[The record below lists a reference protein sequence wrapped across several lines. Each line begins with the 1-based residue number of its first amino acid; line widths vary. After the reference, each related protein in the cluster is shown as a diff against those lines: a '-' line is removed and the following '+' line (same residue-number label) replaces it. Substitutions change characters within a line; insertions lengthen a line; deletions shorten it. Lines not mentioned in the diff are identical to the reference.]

1 MWLSTLRLICISQQR
16 EAGCLY
22 SRSPAG
28 GRAAASGGGG
38 EERAEIRATLSTG
51 SCSSGWRDPYMETE
65 RDYSLLLNTDLC
77 VLQDRCKRG
86 REERGGMEEE
96 VKVRHPVSP
105 CAGLGLSGP
114 PKSRGAAPGLQPAL
128 WGSPICGYEYM
139 EVMRGQGLGKCK

>member
-1 MWLSTLRLICISQQR
+1 MWLSTLRLIWISQQR

-51 SCSSGWRDPYMETE
+51 SCSSGWRDPYMETV

-77 VLQDRCKRG
+77 VLQDPMET
-86 REERGGMEEE
+86 REGG
-96 VKVRHPVSP
+96 
-105 CAGLGLSGP
+105 AWWDGG
-114 PKSRGAAPGLQPAL
+114 
-128 WGSPICGYEYM
+128 
-139 EVMRGQGLGKCK
+139 RGQSSAPSVTMCWPWALGPSCLSPGVPPACSLPCGARRSVAMSTWKSCVGK